1 MSVPSVKKRN
11 IGATRRSR
19 SGEINALFRGSSLRK
34 TSSLDLGWQ
43 GVAIERR
50 TAEPGESP
58 EEEVDHHFIAMW
70 DRQAA
75 LGERAD
81 LRGKFVPY
89 AAGASRLLPS
99 LRGLGRMME
108 VQVENDLRDSANGAD
123 HALEAKASPA
133 CYKSA
138 DLAGRYPR
146 SLSLHRLRFRGRPA
160 LLWRGAWQRIRP
172 STYCCSRR
180 AVATIARACWRQ
192 DLWPTNLGSERDWAF
207 RAEPNPHLNGRVLPM
222 SMGKVLGGGSSINV
236 MVWARGHKTDWDYFA
251 AEAGDTGWSYE
262 SVLALYRR
270 IEDWGGAPDPA
281 YRGVGGP
288 LYVQPAPD
296 PSPIAPTM
304 VEGARS
310 IGIPTFENQ
319 NGRMMEGAGGGA
331 IADVRL
337 RHGRRLSVFRSY
349 VYPYMDRPNLTV
361 LTGALVTRLIFE
373 G

>member
-108 VQVENDLRDSANGAD
+108 VQVENDLRTRRTAPIMPSKQR
-123 HALEAKASPA
+123 H
-133 CYKSA
+133 
-138 DLAGRYPR
+138 
-146 SLSLHRLRFRGRPA
+146 HRLATNQQTLRA
-160 LLWRGAWQRIRP
+160 DIRGAYHFIVCGSGVVRLCCGAAPGRGSGRQR
-172 STYCCSRR
+172 T
-180 AVATIARACWRQ
+180 A
-192 DLWPTNLGSERDWAF
+192 
-207 RAEPNPHLNGRVLPM
+207 
-222 SMGKVLGGGSSINV
+222 
-236 MVWARGHKTDWDYFA
+236 ARG
-251 AEAGDTGWSYE
+251 
-262 SVLALYRR
+262 
-270 IEDWGGAPDPA
+270 
-281 YRGVGGP
+281 
-288 LYVQPAPD
+288 
-296 PSPIAPTM
+296 
-304 VEGARS
+304 
-310 IGIPTFENQ
+310 
-319 NGRMMEGAGGGA
+319 GR
-331 IADVRL
+331 
-337 RHGRRLSVFRSY
+337 
-349 VYPYMDRPNLTV
+349 
-361 LTGALVTRLIFE
+361 
-373 G
+373 